1 MNKPGPETA
10 AARDPE
16 TSMTVCDAGLET
28 EQATATNAAEEAAV
42 NQSQEVEKFSSPFD
56 QLKRAEKGQVKLRGR
71 ALHDAREEVLLA
83 LDSCRHSRSQLGK
96 ALHTYKEFFISE
108 GGWMLAAQA
117 IGEVLARDERTV
129 RNIVADYERVAK
141 LPETVI
147 AAAEAKGLDLSE
159 RKHMRLIEA
168 IKGEIDGN
176 DTPTPP
182 EARRA
187 VGKVFKM
194 SKAHAAK
201 DAPDKADKLRW
212 AVRKRIRTL
221 VNNFPNDQKLGV
233 ICLALE
239 EEMYDVWGKSEPV
252 TVTLNPHPSGL
263 TVDGRKQVAA

>member
-1 MNKPGPETA
+1 
-10 AARDPE
+10 
-16 TSMTVCDAGLET
+16 
-28 EQATATNAAEEAAV
+28 
-42 NQSQEVEKFSSPFD
+42 
-56 QLKRAEKGQVKLRGR
+56 
-71 ALHDAREEVLLA
+71 
-83 LDSCRHSRSQLGK
+83 
-96 ALHTYKEFFISE
+96 
-108 GGWMLAAQA
+108 MLAAQA

-168 IKGEIDGN
+168 IKSEIDGN

-182 EARRA
+182 EARRT

-239 EEMYDVWGKSEPV
+239 EEMYDV
-252 TVTLNPHPSGL
+252 
-263 TVDGRKQVAA
+263 